1 MEPSSVSN
9 ANSLVFTSIKRY
21 QAVNLEV
28 EGGLVAAGPPKCYA
42 AARVPADSQNAK
54 ANREKQKTP
63 LEVLMQAA
71 DNEYVE
77 ASASNTEEFGNQNI
91 GRQDKSVSSGF
102 GCIHIA

>member
-1 MEPSSVSN
+1 
-9 ANSLVFTSIKRY
+9 
-21 QAVNLEV
+21 
-28 EGGLVAAGPPKCYA
+28 
-42 AARVPADSQNAK
+42 
-54 ANREKQKTP
+54 
-63 LEVLMQAA
+63 MQAA